1 MSRKLNYKEKEGL
14 LRASDYIFKGLHRY
28 ITHDLE
34 NEEINYEEYFKQGE
48 PITFDQLYHFFQDRS
63 EWFFSGDEFLEGD
76 PLYQIYKGDDDEMH
90 I

>member
-1 MSRKLNYKEKEGL
+1 MSRKLNYKEKESL

-48 PITFDQLYHFFQDRS
+48 TIRIQRKNRRCNNGRF
-63 EWFFSGDEFLEGD
+63 
-76 PLYQIYKGDDDEMH
+76 
-90 I
+90 